1 MKKTL
6 GIALFLC
13 LLLTGCG
20 SSASKSASYE
30 AADTEYNG
38 ATAGL
43 NSNSSS
49 YDEDYYSAN
58 TGGDS
63 YYEETA
69 AADEA
74 AYDEAVVTESYDAGS
89 TSSDEALKDAENQK
103 KSAENK
109 GVINAEMLVYT
120 CNVSIRTDKFQESY
134 DKLKQL
140 INDMSGFIESEDY
153 NESDSSYSSSKTSH
167 MTIRVP
173 SNNYN
178 TMLDSFGD
186 IGTVSSK
193 SSNAQNVSQEYS
205 DTEKALEIYEAE
217 LARYIERIKTIKD
230 ESALLDLESKIT
242 DLQINIAQL
251 KSRKS
256 QIETDVAYSYVYLT
270 LTESSYKEE
279 TQESFGGRFVNTIK
293 QSLQSFLDIG
303 EGLLFFIILVLPEVI
318 VIFIIVMVIIKLVK
332 RSKRKKAEKK
342 AKKEA
347 ENTGAGTISGAD
359 SNNTNVSQANESNEN
374 VGNTIDKS
382 V

>member
-6 GIALFLC
+6 GIALVLC

-20 SSASKSASYE
+20 SSASDSSSYE
-30 AADTEYNG
+30 AADRVYNG
-38 ATAGL
+38 ATAGF
-43 NSNSSS
+43 NSKSASYSNDDYAAAAGEY
-49 YDEDYYSAN
+49 YDETDAA
-58 TGGDS
+58 DDA
-63 YYEETA
+63 YYEE
-69 AADEA
+69 
-74 AYDEAVVTESYDAGS
+74 AVETENYDAGS
-89 TSSDEALKDAENQK
+89 ASPDDALKDAENQI

-120 CNVSIRTDKFQESY
+120 CNVSIRTDKFEESY
-134 DKLKQL
+134 DKLKNL
-140 INDMSGFIESEDY
+140 VNDMGGFIESEDY
-153 NESDSSYSSSKTSH
+153 NESDSSYSSSKTTH
-167 MTIRVP
+167 MTVRVP

-242 DLQINIAQL
+242 ELQINIAQL

-279 TQESFGGRFVNTIK
+279 TQTSFGGRFINTIK

-303 EGLLFFIILVLPEVI
+303 EGLLFFVILVLPEVI
-318 VIFIIVMVIIKLVK
+318 VIFIIVFIIIKLIK
-332 RSKRKKAEKK
+332 RKKRKKAEER

-347 ENTGAGTISGAD
+347 VNTDTDTASGTDVNNPNG
-359 SNNTNVSQANESNEN
+359 SNDN